1 MQMAKT
7 PTHDGIETSVEL
19 THPERVYW
27 PDDNITK
34 HDLLEYHAVAWERMS
49 PFVINRPLALL
60 RCPDG
65 IDGPRF
71 FQKHAWK
78 GINHHITEIADPG
91 DKDAAKLLKIE
102 NFDGLAALVQSA
114 ALEIHP
120 WGTTIDHWEKPDMII
135 MDLDPGEDIAWS
147 KVVTAAKEIRERFA
161 ALGLTSF
168 VKTSG
173 GKGLHVVASV
183 KPQATWTD
191 IKDAA
196 ETIAHAMS
204 ADSPQ
209 TYLSVA
215 SKAKR
220 AGHIFIDYLRNGRGN
235 TAVAP
240 YSTRARKGA
249 AVSMPVNWE
258 ELDDTIGPA
267 SFTVKNAASRLGHSS
282 ADPWADFFKAASPL
296 KV

>member
-1 MQMAKT
+1 MAKT
-7 PTHDGIETSVEL
+7 PIQDDIETSVEL
-19 THPERVYW
+19 THPERIYW
-27 PDDNITK
+27 PGDGVSK
-34 HDLLEYHAVAWERMS
+34 RDLLEYYALAWRRMA
-49 PFVINRPLALL
+49 PFVVDRPLALL

-65 IDGPRF
+65 IEGPRF

-78 GINHHITEIADPG
+78 GINPHIEEIADPA
-91 DKDAAKLLKIE
+91 DKDSAKFLKIGD
-102 NFDGLAALVQSA
+102 FDGLAALVQSA

-120 WGTTIDHWEKPDMII
+120 WGTTTDHWEKPDMII
-135 MDLDPGEDIAWS
+135 MDLDPGEDVAWS
-147 KVVTAAKEIRERFA
+147 KVVGAAKEIRERFST
-161 ALGLTSF
+161 LGLTSF

-183 KPQATWTD
+183 KPQATWPH

-196 ETIAHAMS
+196 EAIAHAMS
-204 ADSPQ
+204 ADSPEA
-209 TYLSVA
+209 YLSVA
-215 SKAKR
+215 NKAKR

-249 AVSMPVNWE
+249 AVSMPVSWE
-258 ELDDTIGPA
+258 ELDGKLGPA
-267 SFTVKNAASRLGHSS
+267 SFTVGNAASRLDQSS

-296 KV
+296 KG

>member
-1 MQMAKT
+1 MAKT
-7 PTHDGIETSVEL
+7 PIQNNIKTSVEL

-27 PDDNITK
+27 PDDGVSK
-34 HDLLEYHAVAWERMS
+34 QDLLDYYALAWQRMQ
-49 PFVINRPLALL
+49 PFVTNRPLALL

-65 IDGPRF
+65 IDGPKF

-78 GINHHITEIADPG
+78 GINPHIEEIADPE

-102 NFDGLAALVQSA
+102 DFDGLAALVQSA

-120 WGTTIDHWEKPDMII
+120 WGTTIRHWEKPDMII
-135 MDLDPGEDIAWS
+135 MDLDPGEDVTWG
-147 KVVTAAKEIRERFA
+147 KVTAAAKEIRERFSA
-161 ALGLTSF
+161 QGLTSF
-168 VKTSG
+168 IKTSG
-173 GKGLHVVASV
+173 GKGLHVVASLT
-183 KPQATWTD
+183 PQANWQQV
-191 IKDAA
+191 KEAA
-196 ETIAHAMS
+196 ETMAHSMS

-220 AGHIFIDYLRNGRGN
+220 TGHIFVDYLRNGRGN

-249 AVSMPVNWE
+249 AVSMPIGWE
-258 ELDDTIGPA
+258 ELDGKIGPA
-267 SFTVKNAASRLGHSS
+267 SFTIGNAASRLSRSS
-282 ADPWADFFKAASPL
+282 ADPWADFFAAASPL

>member
-1 MQMAKT
+1 MAET
-7 PTHDGIETSVEL
+7 PIQDGIKTSVEL
-19 THPERVYW
+19 THPERIYW
-27 PDDNITK
+27 PDDGITK
-34 HDLLEYHAVAWERMS
+34 QDLLDYYDLAWRRMA
-49 PFVINRPLALL
+49 PFVANRPLALL

-65 IDGPRF
+65 IGGPRF

-78 GINHHITEIADPG
+78 GIDRHIVEIADPE

-102 NFDGLAALVQSA
+102 DFDGLAALVQSA

-120 WGTTIDHWEKPDMII
+120 WGTTTDHWEKPDMII
-135 MDLDPGEDIAWS
+135 MDLDPGEDVAWG
-147 KVVTAAKEIRERFA
+147 KVVTAAKEIGERFS

-183 KPQATWTD
+183 EPLATWPH

-196 ETIAHAMS
+196 EAIAHAMS

-209 TYLSVA
+209 TFLSVA

-220 AGHIFIDYLRNGRGN
+220 AGHIFVDYLRNGRGN

-240 YSTRARKGA
+240 YSARARKGA
-249 AVSMPVNWE
+249 AVSMPISWK
-258 ELDDTIGPA
+258 ELDDGIGPA
-267 SFTVKNAASRLGHSS
+267 SFTLKNAASRLDQSS
-282 ADPWADFFKAASPL
+282 SDPWADFFKAAAPL
-296 KV
+296 KA

>member
-7 PTHDGIETSVEL
+7 PIHDGIETLVEL
-19 THPERVYW
+19 THPERIYW
-27 PDDNITK
+27 PGDEVSK
-34 HDLLEYHAVAWERMS
+34 QDLLDYYALAWRRMA
-49 PFVINRPLALL
+49 PFVVNRPLALL

-78 GINHHITEIADPG
+78 GINPHIQEIADPE
-91 DKDAAKLLKIE
+91 DKDAAKLLKIGD
-102 NFDGLAALVQSA
+102 FDGLAALVQSA

-120 WGTTIDHWEKPDMII
+120 WGTTTDHWEKPDMII
-135 MDLDPGEDIAWS
+135 MDLDPGEDVAWS
-147 KVVTAAKEIRERFA
+147 EVVTAAKEIREQFA
-161 ALGLTSF
+161 TLGLTSF

-183 KPQATWTD
+183 KPQATWPHV
-191 IKDAA
+191 KDAA
-196 ETIAHAMS
+196 EAIAHAMS
-204 ADSPQ
+204 ADSPE

-249 AVSMPVNWE
+249 AVSMPVSWE
-258 ELDDTIGPA
+258 ELDGKIGPA
-267 SFTVKNAASRLGHSS
+267 SFTVKNAASRLDQSS
-282 ADPWADFFKAASPL
+282 TDPWADFFKAASPL
-296 KV
+296 EV

>member
-1 MQMAKT
+1 MAKT
-7 PTHDGIETSVEL
+7 PIQDGIKTSVEL
-19 THPERVYW
+19 THPERIYW
-27 PDDNITK
+27 PDDGVTK
-34 HDLLEYHAVAWERMS
+34 QDLLDYYALAWRRMA

-78 GINHHITEIADPG
+78 GINRHIEEIADPT

-102 NFDGLAALVQSA
+102 DFDGLAALVQSA

-120 WGTTIDHWEKPDMII
+120 WGTTTDHWEKPDMII
-135 MDLDPGEDIAWS
+135 MDLDPDEEVAWS
-147 KVVTAAKEIRERFA
+147 KVVIAAKEVGERFS

-183 KPQATWTD
+183 KPQATWPR

-196 ETIAHAMS
+196 EAIAHAMS
-204 ADSPQ
+204 ADAPQ

-220 AGHIFIDYLRNGRGN
+220 TGHIFVDYLRNGRGN

-240 YSTRARKGA
+240 YSARARKGA
-249 AVSMPVNWE
+249 AISMLISWE
-258 ELDDTIGPA
+258 ELDGAIGPA
-267 SFTVKNAASRLGHSS
+267 SFTIKNAAPRLGQSS
-282 ADPWADFFKAASPL
+282 PDPWADFFKAAAPL
-296 KV
+296 KR